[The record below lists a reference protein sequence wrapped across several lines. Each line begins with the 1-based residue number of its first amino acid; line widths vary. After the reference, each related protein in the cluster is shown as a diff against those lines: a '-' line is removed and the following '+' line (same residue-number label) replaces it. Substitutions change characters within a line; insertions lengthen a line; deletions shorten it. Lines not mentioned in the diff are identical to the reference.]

1 MSLSKSI
8 YQNPEQKE
16 GSSCNFYFAR
26 NEEFQFFLTKTVLDR
41 TSNAIFNIKKVDL
54 DESLLNR

>member
-26 NEEFQFFLTKTVLDR
+26 NEEFQFFFDKNCTRENVKWH
-41 TSNAIFNIKKVDL
+41 IQHK
-54 DESLLNR
+54 ES